1 MQKILGGVLA
11 VLLVL
16 SALFYFRYSI
26 FVVQPIGAVPE
37 GRTLII
43 ERLNRDA
50 VRFIDSADAICERE
64 QGGVNLLCRGAIM
77 AAVAENTEI
86 IARLPYIDWLYLVS
100 TGGARYSN

>member
-1 MQKILGGVLA
+1 MPKILGGVLV

-16 SALFYFRYSI
+16 SAVFYFRYSI

-50 VRFIDSADAICERE
+50 VRFVDSADAICERE
-64 QGGVNLLCRGAIM
+64 MDGVNLLCRGAM
-77 AAVAENTEI
+77 MGAVAENAEI
-86 IARLPYIDWLYLVS
+86 VARLPYMDWLYLIS
-100 TGGARYSN
+100 TDGARYSN